1 MVLQGSPRGSGA
13 PPGGRVGPLT
23 LSGVCGRS
31 AIEGGLELKSSK
43 RDFLMADAAL
53 VLRTPAPS
61 LPLSSHLPH
70 RVLGPGHHLGGSLEQ
85 CLAPWSG
92 RLGLDLLPP
101 TSPPASRLPPASPA
115 KLTPGETTPVFLSAP
130 TPHPPVWASALPP
143 LSLRCKCKPLPSFVF
158 AQKVISGASSL
169 GKRHVCLG
177 SSLSFCRPGPGVIW
191 FILEQRALG
200 RAHPP
205 SVRWAG
211 EVSSPGGRA
220 GRGPHELGGG
230 QRIW

>member
-31 AIEGGLELKSSK
+31 AIGGGLELKSSK

-70 RVLGPGHHLGGSLEQ
+70 RVLGPGHHLWGSQEQ

-101 TSPPASRLPPASPA
+101 TSPPASRLPSQAHTGGNHSCFPLCAHPSPPS
-115 KLTPGETTPVFLSAP
+115 LGLSSP
-130 TPHPPVWASALPP
+130 TP
-143 LSLRCKCKPLPSFVF
+143 
-158 AQKVISGASSL
+158 
-169 GKRHVCLG
+169 
-177 SSLSFCRPGPGVIW
+177 
-191 FILEQRALG
+191 E
-200 RAHPP
+200 P
-205 SVRWAG
+205 SV
-211 EVSSPGGRA
+211 
-220 GRGPHELGGG
+220 
-230 QRIW
+230 QM